1 LAGFLF
7 KTSFVH
13 LTPGVRGVTVPLYDV
28 VRQQDPV
35 FLATLAKIQAGTVDD
50 DAVSFLKSRFMESLS
65 PAERLLFEHEAL
77 YIMPRWKRTV
87 PITVD
92 YLRKLGQPVA
102 KLKAQ
107 YSSPNGAHRVNHAV
121 KDINLPAT
129 SALAKGAI
137 VMLLLNQI
145 VEKRLSNGSIG
156 TVVKIVY
163 RNAAGPRESGALP
176 LYVIVDFP
184 DADIA
189 EEDKFFPDLPRT
201 CIPIE
206 PVTLRCEKKCCSVTT
221 VPLRVCKAITIHKAQ
236 GISIGPGNVWERVVI
251 ALPEARDRKTP
262 ALELVALSRA
272 TEPGAFAI
280 SCDAEITKESL
291 LNMGRGKAYD
301 QRREFEAHLR
311 DLAAESQV
319 SLRAEIIAEDPNQA
333 APTLEGGF
341 HALVCWF
348 RESVAAHHQDQE
360 AQQLVTRQ

>member
-1 LAGFLF
+1 
-7 KTSFVH
+7 
-13 LTPGVRGVTVPLYDV
+13 
-28 VRQQDPV
+28 
-35 FLATLAKIQAGTVDD
+35 
-50 DAVSFLKSRFMESLS
+50 
-65 PAERLLFEHEAL
+65 
-77 YIMPRWKRTV
+77 MPRWKRTV

-102 KLKAQ
+102 KLKAK
-107 YSSPNGAHRVNHAV
+107 YSSPNGAHCVNHAV
-121 KDINLPAT
+121 KDISLPAT
-129 SALAKGAI
+129 LALAQGAI

-145 VEKRLSNGSIG
+145 VEKRLSNGSLG

-163 RNAAGPRESGALP
+163 QNAAGPHESGALP
-176 LYVIVDFP
+176 LYVVLNFP

-206 PVTLRCEKKCCSVTT
+206 PVTLRCEKKCCSAVTT
-221 VPLRVCKAITIHKAQ
+221 VPLHVCKEITIHKAQ
-236 GISIGPGNVWERVVI
+236 GISIGLGNVWERVVI
-251 ALPEARDRKTP
+251 ALPEARDCKTP

-272 TEPGAFAI
+272 TGPGAFAI

-311 DLAAESQV
+311 DLAAQLQV
-319 SLRAEIIAEDPNQA
+319 SLRAEIIAKDPNWA

-341 HALVCWF
+341 HALVSWF
-348 RESVAAHHQDQE
+348 RESVAPHHQDQK